1 MTLHRL
7 TINVPDETK
16 EALDALKASKDVTY
30 TEHVK
35 RAVGL
40 FNHVLALQEQGEEFR
55 SYDKDGRYSKVI
67 IRF

>member
-16 EALDALKASKDVTY
+16 DLLDALKASKDVTY
-30 TEHVK
+30 TDHIR

-40 FNHVLALQEQGEEFR
+40 FNHVRRLQEAGNVLLVRE
-55 SYDKDGRYSKVI
+55 SDGDYRKIEI
-67 IRF
+67 IL